1 MISSSQSYESNLTN
15 RRHWLATS
23 VNFWTN
29 CKCLMKS
36 PKAASRQ
43 AQTILQTRCV
53 RSNRFRYRSTIRQ
66 ESKASSKR
74 GTITL
79 RTRSKTAS
87 LNGLVQTVLCRKL
100 LKEMPL
106 LSYLDSSGN
115 GMYQT
120 TPMCQS
126 TSTISAR
133 STPSSAKSKT
143 TSNMRTLPRGKT
155 ERASAES
162 RQL

>member
-1 MISSSQSYESNLTN
+1 MISSSQNCESSLTN
-15 RRHWLATS
+15 RRPWSVTS
-23 VNFWTN
+23 ANFWTN
-29 CKCLMKS
+29 CKCLMKL

-43 AQTILQTRCV
+43 AQTISQTRCV

-66 ESKASSKR
+66 ESKVSSKR
-74 GTITL
+74 GTIIF

-100 LKEMPL
+100 LMEMPL
-106 LSYLDSSGN
+106 LSYQDSSGN

-120 TPMCQS
+120 RPMCQS

-133 STPSSAKSKT
+133 STPSSARSKT
-143 TSNMRTLPRGKT
+143 TSNMITSSRGKT